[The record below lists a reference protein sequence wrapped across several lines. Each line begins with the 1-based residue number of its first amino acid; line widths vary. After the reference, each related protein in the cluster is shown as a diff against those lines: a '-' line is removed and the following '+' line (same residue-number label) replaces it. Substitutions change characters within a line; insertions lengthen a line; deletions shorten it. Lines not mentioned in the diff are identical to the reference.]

1 MVEQDFNLEIQD
13 REIYRK
19 LQENLDKL
27 PIGFPATKS
36 GIDLKVLTHFFTPE
50 EAEIASYLK

>member
-1 MVEQDFNLEIQD
+1 MVEQEISIKIQD
-13 REIYRK
+13 ADIYRQ

-36 GIDLKVLTHFFTPE
+36 GVDLKVLTHFSRQKRQE
-50 EAEIASYLK
+50 LQHI